1 MFENAAVTFGIDMYA
16 PTEIYVYPSLNHLL
30 RANNFN
36 MVQLNNFLE
45 IPDDYWF
52 DDETT
57 NVIVPHLHIITSSSE
72 LNLKQFKR
80 QCFSQNIDPTKTHIG
95 ESFSKY
101 MNWKKQ

>member
-1 MFENAAVTFGIDMYA
+1 
-16 PTEIYVYPSLNHLL
+16 
-30 RANNFN
+30 

-72 LNLKQFKR
+72 LSLKQFKR